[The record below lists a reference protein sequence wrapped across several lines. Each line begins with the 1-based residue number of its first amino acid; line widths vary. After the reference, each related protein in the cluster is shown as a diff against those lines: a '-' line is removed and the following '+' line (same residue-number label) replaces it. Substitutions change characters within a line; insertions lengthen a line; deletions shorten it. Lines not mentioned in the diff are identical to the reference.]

1 MANNAKLTTTN
12 AEFAAAIKLL
22 QADLKILRQDVGG
35 LKNAAGSGRG
45 RKGGHGNGQRAG
57 TGTARGKSLCPNCK
71 REVFH
76 LPDDCFELEKNASKR
91 PAIWRSCL

>member
-1 MANNAKLTTTN
+1 
-12 AEFAAAIKLL
+12 
-22 QADLKILRQDVGG
+22 

-45 RKGGHGNGQRAG
+45 RDGGRGSGQRAG

-91 PAIWRSCL
+91 PANWRSCL